1 MKISTKKL
9 VQTALLLA
17 LCVASQFLKSGGM
30 LFVIFV
36 TGAIINACIILCD
49 LTCGL
54 WCAAL
59 LSVVTPITAF
69 FIAPSPVTAAIPA
82 VIPCIMIG
90 NFLIVPFLHVLYR
103 QTGNLWGLVIGMF
116 FGCIAKA
123 AFMGVSISLFL
134 LPTFLPEKL
143 MPKLTTFQI
152 TFSVVQ
158 LAAAAMGCIYAYI
171 IWAPLRKYLKNEE

>member
-17 LCVASQFLKSGGM
+17 LCVVSQFLKSGGM

-54 WCAAL
+54 WCAAI

-82 VIPCIMIG
+82 PSRGSCS
-90 NFLIVPFLHVLYR
+90 
-103 QTGNLWGLVIGMF
+103 
-116 FGCIAKA
+116 C
-123 AFMGVSISLFL
+123 
-134 LPTFLPEKL
+134 
-143 MPKLTTFQI
+143 
-152 TFSVVQ
+152 
-158 LAAAAMGCIYAYI
+158 
-171 IWAPLRKYLKNEE
+171 

>member
-17 LCVASQFLKSGGM
+17 LCVVSQFLKSGGM

-54 WCAAL
+54 WCAAI

-90 NFLIVPFLHVLYR
+90 NFLLAPFVHICYR
-103 QTGNLWGLVIGMF
+103 KTKDLWGLVLGMF
-116 FGCIAKA
+116 LGSIAKA
-123 AFMGVSISLFL
+123 VFMGVTISLIL
-134 LPTFLPEKL
+134 LPNFLPEKL

-171 IWAPLRKYLKNEE
+171 IWAPLRKYLKSEE